1 MSPRFE
7 MLILRGLLRIA
18 YTTLIRS
25 QLIRLRALERKIVRQ
40 DLENT
45 STHELRCAIMI
56 NHILGVR
63 AERSSSHMVSG
74 WPRLKWLQFAA
85 TQQFSENPTPDES
98 QV

>member
-1 MSPRFE
+1 MSAGFQ
-7 MLILRGLLRIA
+7 MLIQRALMQSACTPRMSL
-18 YTTLIRS
+18 

-63 AERSSSHMVSG
+63 AERASSHMVSG
-74 WPRLKWLQFAA
+74 
-85 TQQFSENPTPDES
+85 
-98 QV
+98 